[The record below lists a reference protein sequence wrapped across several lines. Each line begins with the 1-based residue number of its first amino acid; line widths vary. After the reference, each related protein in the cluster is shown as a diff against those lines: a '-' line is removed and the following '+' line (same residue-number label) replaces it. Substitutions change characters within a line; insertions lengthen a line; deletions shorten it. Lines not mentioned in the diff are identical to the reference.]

1 MSTSILVDFEIG
13 ETKTDQ
19 QLIPNAEISTSKAKD
34 ADMTTS
40 SQKTTKDRWKT
51 VFRRFGITWFV
62 LAAIGQIGFIV
73 FILSYYGPRTAS
85 GNFAAWNDKAL
96 IDGHKPGDDMGN
108 FMFITHV
115 LLAAVM
121 TFGGLMQLIPGIRN
135 RYRALHRWNGRV
147 FLGLACFLALGGLW
161 LGWVRGTRL
170 SLESGLAVSFNSVL
184 ILAFGV
190 PTLLLAMRRRIA
202 DHQRWAMRTFMVANG
217 VWFFRVGIMGW
228 VLVNQSPR
236 WMNNTLSGPADIALS
251 IGSYLIP
258 LLGLELYYS
267 AQKSSSNLYRATA
280 FAVLV
285 GLTLF
290 MGVGIAGTM
299 LIMWPGDL
307 SA

>member
-1 MSTSILVDFEIG
+1 MS
-13 ETKTDQ
+13 
-19 QLIPNAEISTSKAKD
+19 ISPPRTPS
-34 ADMTTS
+34 TL
-40 SQKTTKDRWKT
+40 WKT

-62 LAAIGQIGFIV
+62 MAAIGQIGFIV
-73 FILSYYGPRTAS
+73 FILSYYGPRTAA
-85 GNFAAWNDKAL
+85 GNFEAWNDKVL
-96 IDGHKPGDDMGN
+96 IDGHKPGDDLGN
-108 FMFITHV
+108 FMFIVHV

-121 TFGGLMQLIPGIRN
+121 TFGGLVQLIPSIRN

-170 SLESGLAVSFNSVL
+170 SLESGLAVSFNSIL
-184 ILAFGV
+184 ILAFAV

-228 VLVNQSPR
+228 ILANQSPR
-236 WMNNTLSGPADIALS
+236 WMNATLSGPADIALS

-267 AQKSSSNLYRATA
+267 VQKSSSNLYRAS
-280 FAVLV
+280 VLV
-285 GLTLF
+285 ILISMMLF
-290 MGVGIAGTM
+290 MAIGIAGTM

-307 SA
+307 GA